1 MTRPAVLRAL
11 ALFALS
17 LLLPFSSSTAQNV
30 PQPEAE
36 AAPAFAQDF
45 ARYAVAADQ
54 PIASQVGAEILEAG
68 GNAADA
74 AAATMLALGVVNP
87 ASSGMGGGGFL
98 LYYRASDQTL
108 TFLDFRERAPAAS
121 TASMYDGVPNP
132 GEGPAARASQ
142 LGGLASGVPGEP
154 AGIDMMVSRFG
165 ALPLASVVA
174 PSVKLAEDGFPMTAY
189 VTRMTGPFGPQMR
202 DDDVMRGWFAS
213 DGPIEAG
220 TVIRRPVL
228 GRTLRAF
235 GQHGAQAI
243 YDGPIAAEIVSRN
256 RARGGI
262 FTAQDLRDYE
272 VVERQP
278 LSADHFGLR
287 FVTTPPPSA
296 GGYTML
302 QSLAILDGLP
312 ARFRATPQGTNANAA
327 WLHAVAE
334 SWKGPFFDRQRYF
347 GDPDHVELP
356 IAQMLSA
363 ERIAAR
369 VAAFHPLLA
378 MPSADYDLPIR
389 LDEGVTQPD
398 NAGTS
403 HLCVVDAEGNIASV
417 TTTVNLPFGARYTAA
432 GIVMNDEMDDFA
444 RAVGEANA
452 FGLVGGAP
460 NLPGPGRRPVS
471 TMSPT
476 IVFDQHGPRLCAGA
490 AGGSRIVTAIQQV
503 AMNTLLLGMPLQEA
517 LAAPRIHHQGTPNQ
531 LRVEEFAPLPEE
543 VQSELRARGHVIE
556 PIRNVAVVQAIRLG
570 RGEDEPAITAGCDPR
585 KGGLPAGR

>member
-1 MTRPAVLRAL
+1 MTRSLFRAFAIL
-11 ALFALS
+11 ALGALS
-17 LLLPFSSSTAQNV
+17 SPLGAQNV
-30 PQPEAE
+30 PEPEAE
-36 AAPAFAQDF
+36 APPAFARDF
-45 ARYAVAADQ
+45 TRHAVAADQ

-98 LYYRASDQTL
+98 LYYKASDQSL

-121 TASMYDGVPNP
+121 SASMYDDVPNP

-154 AGIDMMVSRFG
+154 AGIDMMVTRFG
-165 ALPLASVVA
+165 ALPLETVVA

-189 VTRMTGPFGPQMR
+189 VTRMTGPFGAQMR
-202 DDDVMRGWFAS
+202 EDDVMREWFAS
-213 DGPIEAG
+213 EQGPIEPG
-220 TVIRRPVL
+220 TVVRRPTL

-235 GQHGAQAI
+235 GERGAQAI
-243 YDGPIAAEIVSRN
+243 YDGPIAREIVSRN

-272 VVERQP
+272 VVEREP

-287 FVTTPPPSA
+287 FVTAPPPSA

-312 ARFRATPQGTNANAA
+312 ERYRPRTPGSNANAG

-347 GDPDHVELP
+347 GDPDHVSLP

-363 ERIAAR
+363 DR
-369 VAAFHPLLA
+369 VAARISAFHPTLA

-389 LDEGVTQPD
+389 LDERVTQPD
-398 NAGTS
+398 NTGTS
-403 HLCVVDAEGNIASV
+403 HLCVVDGEGNIASV

-476 IVFDQHGPRLCAGA
+476 IVFDADGPRLCAGA

-503 AMNTLLLGMPLQEA
+503 AMNTLLLDMPLGDA
-517 LAAPRIHHQGTPNQ
+517 LSAPRIHHQGTPNQ

-543 VQSELRARGHVIE
+543 VQRELRARGHVIE

-570 RGEDEPAITAGCDPR
+570 RGDEPAITAGCDPR